1 MIKRLY
7 KLFDSAIL
15 STYKQANNSL
25 FISLTLFDKK
35 ADIMKASK
43 QRKLARAIVSNKGLQ
58 NREAVRITDAQLK
71 LRDDEWAERDFQF
84 WIGLI
89 RHYQPIKR

>member
-1 MIKRLY
+1 
-7 KLFDSAIL
+7 
-15 STYKQANNSL
+15 
-25 FISLTLFDKK
+25 
-35 ADIMKASK
+35 MKASK
-43 QRKLARAIVSNKGLQ
+43 QRKLARAIVSNKSLQ

-71 LRDDEWAERDFQF
+71 LRDDEYAERDFQL